1 MTENCLLPAVCC
13 LCPTYGRFER
23 LRDAAACFLLQE
35 YPGTKTLLVL
45 NDAQQGIEVIAGH
58 VSGHGIRVV
67 NALPRFPNLGAKR
80 QWLLEAA
87 HTPLVA
93 HWDDDDLYLPWHLSM
108 VVGTLVSRQA
118 AAVAVNPELGSRDSK
133 PPPRCVKSGAAWW
146 VHGPREGP
154 FDVRGIHHNVFEGQM
169 AFERERALAL
179 GGYPPLDSGQAKALL
194 DAFHKAGE
202 LHTWNPNAYQ
212 TSYVY
217 RWGDGADHVSARR
230 VATTGAGGGPG
241 GDAPGNGQRGREAV
255 QRDQDFGDGQP
266 IVPEVDAS
274 AAPTGSD
281 AATWARARLHGP
293 FRALAAGAAKWL
305 SPADHRSFS
314 EALRVAVSATPV
326 VEEKAGPGRTAA
338 Q

>member
-1 MTENCLLPAVCC
+1 VTETCLLPAVCC

-23 LRDAAACFLLQE
+23 LRDAVACFLLQE

-45 NDAQQGIEVIAGH
+45 NDAQQNIMVIAGH
-58 VSGHGIRVV
+58 ISGHGIRVA
-67 NALPRFPNLGAKR
+67 NTLPRFPNLGAKR

-108 VVGTLVSRQA
+108 VVGTLVTRQA
-118 AAVAVNPELGSRDSK
+118 AAVAGPRPTPQASRLT
-133 PPPRCVKSGAAWW
+133 PPFCVKPGAAWW

-154 FDVRGIHHNVFEGQM
+154 FDVRGIHHNIFEGQM
-169 AFERERALAL
+169 VFERERALAL

-217 RWGDGADHVSARR
+217 RWGDGADHVSGRPQ
-230 VATTGAGGGPG
+230 ATTAAGGGPG
-241 GDAPGNGQRGREAV
+241 
-255 QRDQDFGDGQP
+255 RDQDWGEGQP
-266 IVPEVDAS
+266 IVPEFDAS
-274 AAPTGSD
+274 GARVGND

-305 SPADHRSFS
+305 NPADHRSFS
-314 EALRVAVSATPV
+314 KALRVSRTT
-326 VEEKAGPGRTAA
+326 GTGRPNE
-338 Q
+338 